1 MARAAFGELFGWNAL
16 RNCSRPRTG
25 GPVQNVTLQAAIQ
38 RRPNPF
44 IIHPRFN
51 GRCSFW
57 VGFLR
62 HVGQPGWGPFGRFS
76 FWVGFLRHVGQPG
89 WGPFS
94 LHWVGVSNVLFLW
107 VSVAGFNFIPIHLV
121 LLQIRSLIP
130 TIGPPLNPFHPSI
143 NLHLQ
148 RFHGI
153 YSGYNTFLNHPV
165 GNG

>member
-1 MARAAFGELFGWNAL
+1 MAGAAFGEALIPLFVAG
-16 RNCSRPRTG
+16 
-25 GPVQNVTLQAAIQ
+25 AA
-38 RRPNPF
+38 F
-44 IIHPRFN
+44 
-51 GRCSFW
+51 
-57 VGFLR
+57 
-62 HVGQPGWGPFGRFS
+62 GQ
-76 FWVGFLRHVGQPG
+76 L
-89 WGPFS
+89 
-94 LHWVGVSNVLFLW
+94 LMWVGVSNVLFLW

>member
-1 MARAAFGELFGWNAL
+1 MSCSFLEDADVDFSWQGQLLVNCLGWNAL
-16 RNCSRPRTG
+16 RNCSRPRAG

-44 IIHPRFN
+44 IIHPCFN

-57 VGFLR
+57 VHFLR
-62 HVGQPGWGPFGRFS
+62 HVGQPGWGTCG
-76 FWVGFLRHVGQPG
+76 
-89 WGPFS
+89 

-107 VSVAGFNFIPIHLV
+107 VSVAGFIPIHLV

-143 NLHLQ
+143 SLHLQ

>member
-1 MARAAFGELFGWNAL
+1 MLVFRGRRSTKVKIVTFGWSAL

-44 IIHPRFN
+44 ITHPCFN

-57 VGFLR
+57 VDFLR
-62 HVGQPGWGPFGRFS
+62 HVGEPGWGPFG
-76 FWVGFLRHVGQPG
+76 
-89 WGPFS
+89 

-107 VSVAGFNFIPIHLV
+107 VSVAGFIPIHLV